1 MQKKKERESV
11 DIEKNNK
18 SFSKSHSYSH
28 KKMDG
33 YGQLVDKTQLNEEL
47 ANSEKELRKYFR
59 IQLTQIKRY
68 QNMR

>member
-1 MQKKKERESV
+1 
-11 DIEKNNK
+11 
-18 SFSKSHSYSH
+18 
-28 KKMDG
+28 MDG